1 MGYNSTS
8 SANTHVVLRRHRSV
22 SEGSALQTAV
32 KKEITWT
39 EYLKFLLLKKALLVY
54 VTMAEIHFNKKHL
67 GRTLKCVKRA
77 MNCYSMVGVL
87 GGDEPSVGGDCQPL
101 LSFALGVAG
110 DCYMGC
116 VYDWDSVPVYH
127 EQYNCG
133 LTAEA
138 GIAREIEKYTIEL
151 DRAWIIKQPKDIRES
166 MELAIKCYKRALDM
180 IWNRCDL

>member
-1 MGYNSTS
+1 
-8 SANTHVVLRRHRSV
+8 
-22 SEGSALQTAV
+22 
-32 KKEITWT
+32 
-39 EYLKFLLLKKALLVY
+39 
-54 VTMAEIHFNKKHL
+54 MAEIHSNKKHL

-127 EQYNCG
+127 KQYNCG

-138 GIAREIEKYTIEL
+138 GIAREIEKYTTEL
-151 DRAWIIKQPKDIRES
+151 DRDWTSGRAGHQVLQEGT
-166 MELAIKCYKRALDM
+166 ALDM
-180 IWNRCDL
+180 IGNRCDL